1 MQSLRQE
8 EKNGSVWVDVSLGY
22 LYGDSYTSTSVN
34 DVVISS
40 VPANMIVIELLLLVD
55 VVDLDET
62 IIICV
67 QLIES

>member
-1 MQSLRQE
+1 MVLI
-8 EKNGSVWVDVSLGY
+8 VDVSLGY
-22 LYGDSYTSTSVN
+22 PYGDRYTSTSVN

>member
-1 MQSLRQE
+1 MVLI
-8 EKNGSVWVDVSLGY
+8 VDVSLGY
-22 LYGDSYTSTSVN
+22 PYGDSYTSTSVN
-34 DVVISS
+34 DIVISS